1 MERVLTKLLTKSVPF
16 TFNRYGYY
24 YFSRR
29 VPADLIQHYSYPRIV
44 QGLKTRSAHTAK
56 TRALVAAAKLDEYWS
71 HLRMTDPDLIG
82 RNLLRPGVKTYS
94 RNTQHDVSTATKAD
108 ITLYEALETYLVQK
122 GANKG
127 KTFHAAA
134 QRACAYLVEA
144 CGAKDLADYSRA
156 DALKY
161 RDYLIAKGMA
171 GSSVSRVISS
181 IRAVMNFVISEYA
194 LDLKNPFVGIYHDR
208 LVGVSKRP
216 PIPIEYICKVQQQ
229 CLLLDDDL
237 RWLVALVSDTG
248 MRLAEVAGLLKSDV
262 IIDEDIPFIR
272 LQPHSWRKLKTSGS
286 KRNVP
291 LVGLSLWAAQRLLEA
306 YPDSIYAFPRYNKT
320 ATTNANSASAALN
333 KWLHHYVPSGCTMHS
348 FRHSMR
354 DRLRAV
360 ECPADI
366 VDQIGGWATGG
377 VGQGYGSG
385 YGLEVCDKWMNLIL
399 TEELNK
405 SLYQ

>member
-1 MERVLTKLLTKSVPF
+1 MLTKLLTKSVPF

-56 TRALVAAAKLDEYWS
+56 RRALVAAAKLDEYWS

-82 RNLLRPGVKTYS
+82 RNLLRSGFKS
-94 RNTQHDVSTATKAD
+94 HSWHTQHDVFTATKAN
-108 ITLYEALETYLVQK
+108 ITLHEALETYLVQK

-127 KTFHAAA
+127 KTFYAAA

-181 IRAVMNFVISEYA
+181 IRAVINFAISAYA
-194 LDLKNPFVGIYHDR
+194 LDLKNPFVGMYHDR
-208 LVGVSKRP
+208 LAGVSKRL
-216 PIPIEYICKVQQQ
+216 PIPIEDIRKVQQR
-229 CLLLDDDL
+229 CLSLNDDL

-248 MRLAEVAGLLKSDV
+248 MRLAEVGGLLKTD
-262 IIDEDIPFIR
+262 IILDECIPFIR

-286 KRNVP
+286 ERDVP
-291 LVGLSLWAAQRLLEA
+291 LVGMSLWAAQRLLDT
-306 YPDSIYAFPRYNKT
+306 YPESVYAFPRYNKT
-320 ATTNANSASAALN
+320 TTTNANSASAALN
-333 KWLHHYVPSGCTMHS
+333 KWLHPYVPDSCTMHS

-354 DRLRAV
+354 DRLRAA
-360 ECPADI
+360 ECPADV
-366 VDQIGGWATGG
+366 VDQIGGWTTGG
-377 VGQGYGSG
+377 IGQGYGSG
-385 YGLEVCDKWMNLIL
+385 YGLEVCYKWMRMM
-399 TEELNK
+399 E
-405 SLYQ
+405 

>member
-94 RNTQHDVSTATKAD
+94 RNTQHDVSTATKVD

-122 GANKG
+122 GVNKG

-144 CGAKDLADYSRA
+144 CGAKDLADYTRT

-181 IRAVMNFVISEYA
+181 IRAVMNFAISEYA
-194 LDLKNPFVGIYHDR
+194 LDLKNPFVGMYHDR
-208 LVGVSKRP
+208 LAGVSKRL
-216 PIPIEYICKVQQQ
+216 PIPIEDIRKVQQQ
-229 CLLLDDDL
+229 CLSLDDDL

-248 MRLAEVAGLLKSDV
+248 MRLAEVAGLLKTD
-262 IIDEDIPFIR
+262 IILDADMPFIR
-272 LQPHSWRKLKTSGS
+272 LQPHPWRKLKTSGS
-286 KRNVP
+286 ERDVP
-291 LVGLSLWAAQRLLEA
+291 LVGVSLWAAQRLLEA
-306 YPDSIYAFPRYNKT
+306 YSDSVYAFPRYNKT
-320 ATTNANSASAALN
+320 TTTNANSASAALN
-333 KWLHHYVPSGCTMHS
+333 KWLHPCVPDGCTMHS

-385 YGLEVCDKWMNLIL
+385 YGLDVCYKWMVKL
-399 TEELNK
+399 EGK
-405 SLYQ
+405 